1 MTDRQASRRTGQ
13 AGVSLVELLVSM
25 IIFSIVTTML
35 IVGWISLQSSSAQT
49 VNADD
54 ARSTARDALT
64 RISSE
69 IRGAQPSPG
78 ATAGSAV
85 FTVANQWEV
94 DFYSSYNQPGTSADG
109 TGTGTLAL
117 TRIYLGNSDGTTPP
131 LTTAPYQKN
140 VYWQRDTAAP
150 IGSFTSADRSVVL
163 ATNVVNTG
171 LADTSVTPNTTYTA
185 LFRYATRDTTSGNLV
200 WTDNN
205 DGSLNSNLAKIVAV
219 NVRLIIDANLN
230 HTPTRIDLQT
240 LVSPRNAP
248 QS

>member
-1 MTDRQASRRTGQ
+1 VHDGATRQRGTQ
-13 AGVSLVELLVSM
+13 AGVTLVELLVSM
-25 IIFSIVTTML
+25 IILAVITTML
-35 IVGWISLQSSSAQT
+35 VVTWISLQSSYAQT
-49 VNADD
+49 VNADN
-54 ARSTARDALT
+54 ARSSARDALT

-109 TGTGTLAL
+109 TGTGALAL
-117 TRIYLGNSDGTTPP
+117 TRIYLGNPDGTTPP

-140 VYWQRDTAAP
+140 LFWQRDTAAP

-185 LFRYATRDTTSGNLV
+185 IFRYATRDATSGDLV

-219 NVRLIIDANLN
+219 NVRLLIDANLN
-230 HTPTRIDLQT
+230 HSPTRIDLQT

-248 QS
+248 QN